1 MPDFRLE
8 MAAGGVVAGIDE
20 AGRGPWA
27 GPVVASAV
35 ILDAATLPASLRD
48 GLDDSK
54 RLKAA
59 RREDLLAAL
68 RGSARIEVGRAEVA
82 EIDTLNILRAT
93 LLAMARAV
101 AELGAPPGL
110 ALVDGTHA
118 PALACPV
125 QCVVKGDTRSLSV
138 AAASIVAK
146 VTRDAIMAELARA
159 HPGYGWERNAGY
171 GTAEHKSALERLGV
185 TPHHRR
191 SFRPIIKMLGHEHPS
206 TPYIESRRFP

>member
-68 RGSARIEVGRAEVA
+68 QGSARIGVGRAEVA

-171 GTAEHKSALERLGV
+171 GTAEHKRALERLGV

-206 TPYIESRRFP
+206 NPIY